1 MAGNLGH
8 LAATVSLNIDP
19 FRASARTLSST
30 IKATTAELKAQD
42 IAFKGSEKSVG
53 SMRTVYG
60 TLERQMQQYEAKL
73 KREQKTLAKR
83 SKAVQEG
90 NGDMEKL
97 TTREANAASAVNKT
111 AAQIALLNNRMA
123 AMRKEILLQSNGW
136 TQMSQKAAAF
146 SKVTG
151 KVGSSLASFG
161 SKATMAV
168 TAPIAA
174 GFTAAAKSAIDFNSQ
189 IDAIGPLMTNGA
201 AVTGKYRTQLDQLA
215 SSSKKWAVQYGIST
229 TSINNGLADLVR
241 AGYSASQSMKM
252 MPAILDA
259 SRASG
264 EDFNSVMEVVTST
277 MTQFGVKAANT
288 TSVTDAMTYAA
299 NATKSGFSDMGEA
312 MQYTGQSAHAAG
324 VSLTETV
331 ADIGLLSNAGL
342 QGSTAGTAFNM
353 MLQKLAGASTKAGSP
368 MAKLGIN
375 IKAFKAGQIGLPEV
389 IEQVTKATEGKN
401 KVDKVAAV
409 NAAFG
414 ERGGRAVLAL
424 LNAGAP
430 AMRKLTKETQDAAG
444 ATKKVSDIMGN
455 TAAANF
461 NKLKSSVQVLGIEVG
476 ENLLPSITPLIGKAT
491 EMVQAFGKL
500 DKGTQQSIIKFTLF
514 AAAAGPVSSALGG
527 MFKIISG
534 GAGAFTKFAAG
545 MGRFKTALQVGATG
559 MEAFKSL
566 FSKTAYEA
574 IKAGPVISKV
584 GDSLGG
590 LGTATDILGS
600 KFNRTQ
606 LRSMTLNEAIMK
618 GSGSA
623 KEAAAAWTKANG
635 GLTLFGHALTT
646 GAGQAGVLGTSLTG
660 LGASLGAVGIAA
672 AVGYGVWKI
681 WGEKAYESSQRTK
694 RWGTDIGEAAD
705 KSATKM
711 KQASGEISG
720 ALDNTNQ
727 SAKTNSKQIVDGF
740 NSMAQAAKQAAD
752 QSDAAA
758 KKLAKSLGGDAGD
771 ALLAA
776 AAKEKTANDKRV
788 KQVQENAAKVK
799 AITKSAGEE
808 QGKLTA
814 DQLQVIKNLQQDSAI
829 DAVKTLRLSGQQQNN
844 VTKAILGERV
854 TMSATAAKKQ
864 YTDSVSAM
872 EQEYETTAKKR
883 KAINDNDKLST
894 AEKNATIEGLER
906 DHKSKMDAIYLSMV
920 QALKAQGMSNKQ
932 VQAQLQQ
939 DMGMTAEQAAAAMNR
954 YKKAMNGGIT
964 STKQFAASVSKNMSA
979 NIKKAGNDWN
989 RLVLDPKT
997 GKVVTN
1003 LPEVLAQTAS
1013 TKEGWTRL
1021 SFDLKHANISSNA
1034 KETLLAAMMQADQW
1048 NKLTVEQKYA
1058 LMQTA
1063 GKQDLADIIDQL
1075 GLWNSLTP
1083 KQMAAVVKG
1092 DATSLVAAID
1102 KAKMWNQ
1109 LTLSQLK
1116 LIVQDQASATL
1127 INAMEK
1133 TGQWNDLPV
1142 EVKTA
1147 IVNAKG
1153 AVQVAELAVQY
1164 GAFNSLPDATKKAA
1178 LNDDGFLKKV
1188 TDDAIKFG
1196 NFSSLPDAVKMALMN
1211 DDDLRTK
1218 LAAAGYSIDDY
1229 NLNHNPKKK
1238 VATAD
1243 TSNAQNNFGLGKKS
1257 ILDYKGT
1264 NPGPTKVGKGDT
1276 SSAVNGFRNA
1286 KGAIEKFR
1294 VSSPGS
1300 PKHANAVDGASG
1312 PAKKAADAVGAF
1324 QRKPNTISKMLSV
1337 GVSFAK
1343 GVGKILGLKKGTNNF
1358 VGGLAMVND
1367 APGSVYREA
1376 ITLPN
1381 GQTFIPKERNAIL
1394 PLPRHTKI
1402 ATAMSTARQFAVPR
1416 FASGTT
1422 DFTGAATTLQNLRPQ
1437 TVQTV
1442 NVTSSNENDLGDAL
1456 RTLNV
1461 LVAELLDY
1469 KPSISGTV
1477 QLDNGRE
1484 VGRWSAEGVQEQ
1496 INRMTRTNNRRKG
1509 FA

>member
-42 IAFKGSEKSVG
+42 IAFKGSEKSIG
-53 SMRTVYG
+53 GMRTVYS
-60 TLERQMQQYEAKL
+60 TLERQMQQYEAQL
-73 KREQKTLAKR
+73 KDERETLAER
-83 SKAVQEG
+83 SKAVKEG
-90 NGDMEKL
+90 NDDMEKL

-123 AMRKEILLQSNGW
+123 AMRKEIMLQSNGW

-264 EDFNSVMEVVTST
+264 EDFNGVMEVVTST
-277 MTQFGVKAANT
+277 MTQFSVKAANT

-476 ENLLPSITPLIGKAT
+476 ENLLPSITPLVGKAT

-534 GAGAFTKFAAG
+534 GAGAFSAVAAG
-545 MGRFKTALQVGATG
+545 IGRAQTAAKIGASGFDVLKSTFSETAFKALSAAPAIAETGEAATG
-559 MEAFKSL
+559 A
-566 FSKTAYEA
+566 A
-574 IKAGPVISKV
+574 AG
-584 GDSLGG
+584 
-590 LGTATDILGS
+590 
-600 KFNRTQ
+600 
-606 LRSMTLNEAIMK
+606 
-618 GSGSA
+618 GSA
-623 KEAAAAWTKANG
+623 L
-635 GLTLFGHALTT
+635 LTSLAPLSVALV
-646 GAGQAGVLGTSLTG
+646 GVAGV
-660 LGASLGAVGIAA
+660 AIA
-672 AVGYGVWKI
+672 GYGVWKI
-681 WGEKAYESSQRTK
+681 WGEKAYEASQRAQT
-694 RWGTDIGEAAD
+694 WGSDIGAAAD

-711 KQASGEISG
+711 KDASGEISG

-752 QSDAAA
+752 QSDVAA

-776 AAKEKTANDKRV
+776 AAKEKVANDKRV
-788 KQVQENAAKVK
+788 RQVQENAAKVK
-799 AITKSAGEE
+799 AIMKSAGDE

-829 DAVKTLRLSGQQQNN
+829 DAVKTLRLSGKQQNN

-872 EQEYETTAKKR
+872 EQEYESTAKKR

-894 AEKNATIEGLER
+894 TEKNATIEGLER

-920 QALKAQGMSNKQ
+920 QALKAQGMSNKE

-939 DMGMTAEQAAAAMNR
+939 DMGMTAKQAEAAMNR
-954 YKKAMNGGIT
+954 YKKAMNGGVT

-979 NIKKAGNDWN
+979 NVKKAGNDWN
-989 RLVLDPKT
+989 SLVLDPKT

-1003 LPEVLAQTAS
+1003 LPEVLQQTAS
-1013 TKEGWTRL
+1013 TKEGWKRL
-1021 SFDLKHANISSNA
+1021 TFDLKYAKISSNA
-1034 KETLLAAMMQADQW
+1034 KETLLAAMIQTDKW
-1048 NKLTVEQKYA
+1048 NNMTVEQKYA
-1058 LMQTA
+1058 LMTTA

-1075 GLWNSLTP
+1075 DLWNSITP
-1083 KQMAAVVKG
+1083 QQMAAVVKG
-1092 DATSLVAAID
+1092 DPSSLVAAID
-1102 KAKMWNQ
+1102 KVKMWNQ
-1109 LTLSQLK
+1109 LSPSQLE
-1116 LIVQDQASATL
+1116 LIVHDKASATIITAL
-1127 INAMEK
+1127 EK
-1133 TGQWNDLPV
+1133 SGQWNKLPLA
-1142 EVKTA
+1142 EKQA

-1153 AVQVAELAVQY
+1153 AAQVAQLSLQY
-1164 GAFNSLPDATKKAA
+1164 GTFDSLPDATKTAA
-1178 LNDDGFLKKV
+1178 LNDKDFVDKVGTDALKYH
-1188 TDDAIKFG
+1188 
-1196 NFSSLPDAVKMALMN
+1196 NFYTLPDSVKQALMKN
-1211 DDDLRTK
+1211 DDLRQK
-1218 LAAAGYSIDDY
+1218 LVESGQLLNDY
-1229 NLNHNPKKK
+1229 NLNYNPKKK
-1238 VATAD
+1238 VAKAD
-1243 TSNAQNNFGLGKKS
+1243 TANVQNNFGLGKKS

-1286 KGAIEKFR
+1286 KGAIDKFR

-1300 PKHANAVDGASG
+1300 PKHAKAVDGASG
-1312 PAKKAADAVGAF
+1312 PAGKATEAVGAF

-1337 GVSFAK
+1337 GISFAK

-1422 DFTGAATTLQNLRPQ
+1422 DFTGAASTLQNLRPQ

-1442 NVTSSNENDLGDAL
+1442 NVTASNENDLGDAL

-1469 KPSISGTV
+1469 KPSISGIV

-1509 FA
+1509 YN

>member
-42 IAFKGSEKSVG
+42 IAFKGSEKSIG
-53 SMRTVYG
+53 GMRTVYS
-60 TLERQMQQYEAKL
+60 TLERQMQQYEAQL
-73 KREQKTLAKR
+73 KDERETLAER
-83 SKAVQEG
+83 SKAVKEG
-90 NGDMEKL
+90 NDDMEKL

-123 AMRKEILLQSNGW
+123 AMRKEIMLQSNGW

-189 IDAIGPLMTNGA
+189 VDAIGPLLTNGA

-241 AGYSASQSMKM
+241 AGYSAGQSMKM

-264 EDFNSVMEVVTST
+264 EDFNGVMEVVTST

-430 AMRKLTKETQDAAG
+430 AMRKLTKETQDASG

-534 GAGAFTKFAAG
+534 GAGAFSAVAGGIGRAQTAAKIGASGFDVLKSTFSETAFKALRAAPAIAETGEAATGAAAG
-545 MGRFKTALQVGATG
+545 
-559 MEAFKSL
+559 
-566 FSKTAYEA
+566 
-574 IKAGPVISKV
+574 
-584 GDSLGG
+584 
-590 LGTATDILGS
+590 
-600 KFNRTQ
+600 
-606 LRSMTLNEAIMK
+606 
-618 GSGSA
+618 GSA
-623 KEAAAAWTKANG
+623 
-635 GLTLFGHALTT
+635 LL
-646 GAGQAGVLGTSLTG
+646 TSLAP
-660 LGASLGAVGIAA
+660 LSVALVGVAGAA

-864 YTDSVSAM
+864 YTDSVYAM

>member
-19 FRASARTLSST
+19 FKTSARALSST

-42 IAFKGSEKSVG
+42 AAFRGSDKGLNNMKTTYS
-53 SMRTVYG
+53 
-60 TLERQMQQYEAKL
+60 TLARQSKNYEAQL
-73 KREQKTLAKR
+73 KSQQATY
-83 SKAVQEG
+83 
-90 NGDMEKL
+90 EKL
-97 TTREANAASAVNKT
+97 TKSLNDEEAASKRSAADTEKLTSRQANAAAAYNKT
-111 AAQIALLNNRMA
+111 SAQIEQTKNRMA
-123 AMRKEILLQSNGW
+123 ALRKEIIIQSNSW
-136 TQMSQKAAAF
+136 TQASQKAAAF
-146 SKVTG
+146 AKATSGISNKLTNI
-151 KVGSSLASFG
+151 G
-161 SKATMAV
+161 SKMTMSV
-168 TAPIAA
+168 TAPIAV
-174 GFTAAAKSAIDFNSQ
+174 GFTAAAKSAMDFNSQ
-189 IDAIGPLMTNGA
+189 IDSIGPLMTNGA
-201 AVTGKYRTQLDQLA
+201 AVTGKYRTELNQLSEA
-215 SSSKKWAVQYGIST
+215 SKKWSVQYGIST
-229 TSINNGLADLVR
+229 SSINAGLADLVR
-241 AGYSASQSMKM
+241 AGYTAGQSMKM

-264 EDFNSVMEVVTST
+264 EDFNGVMEVVTST
-277 MTQFGVKAANT
+277 MTQFGVKASQT

-324 VSLTETV
+324 VSLNETV

-353 MLQKLAGASTKAGSP
+353 MLQKLAGASTKADGP

-430 AMRKLTKETQDAAG
+430 AMRKLTQETSNAAG
-444 ATKKVSDIMGN
+444 ATKKVSDMMGN

-476 ENLLPSITPLIGKAT
+476 ENLLPAITPLVAKAT

-500 DKGTQQSIIKFTLF
+500 DKSTQQSIIKFTLF

-527 MFKIISG
+527 VFKLLSG
-534 GAGAFTKFAAG
+534 GASAFSAVAGGIGRAQNAAKLGASGFDV
-545 MGRFKTALQVGATG
+545 L
-559 MEAFKSL
+559 KST
-566 FSKTAYEA
+566 FSKTTFEA
-574 IKAGPVISKV
+574 VKVASAAG
-584 GDSLGG
+584 
-590 LGTATDILGS
+590 
-600 KFNRTQ
+600 
-606 LRSMTLNEAIMK
+606 E
-618 GSGSA
+618 
-623 KEAAAAWTKANG
+623 
-635 GLTLFGHALTT
+635 T
-646 GAGQAGVLGTSLTG
+646 GAAIAETGVAATGASGGGAALLSTLAPLGVALLGVAGV
-660 LGASLGAVGIAA
+660 AIA
-672 AVGYGVWKI
+672 GYGVWKI
-681 WGEKAYESSQRTK
+681 WGEKAYEASQRAQT
-694 RWGTDIGEAAD
+694 WGSDIGAAAD

-864 YTDSVSAM
+864 YTDSVFAM
-872 EQEYETTAKKR
+872 EQEYETTANKR

-939 DMGMTAEQAAAAMNR
+939 DMGMTAEQAEAAMNR
-954 YKKAMNGGIT
+954 YKKAMNGGVT

-979 NIKKAGNDWN
+979 NVKKAGNDWN
-989 RLVLDPKT
+989 SLVLDPKT

-1003 LPEVLAQTAS
+1003 LPEVLQQTAS
-1013 TKEGWTRL
+1013 TKEGWNRL

-1063 GKQDLADIIDQL
+1063 GKQDLVDIIDQL
-1075 GLWNSLTP
+1075 DLWNSLTP

-1178 LNDDGFLKKV
+1178 LNDDGFLKQV

-1196 NFSSLPDAVKMALMN
+1196 NFSTLPDAVKMALMN

-1243 TSNAQNNFGLGKKS
+1243 TSNAQNNFGLGKLSVENYAKA
-1257 ILDYKGT
+1257 
-1264 NPGPTKVGKGDT
+1264 NPGPTKV
-1276 SSAVNGFRNA
+1276 A
-1286 KGAIEKFR
+1286 KGA
-1294 VSSPGS
+1294 
-1300 PKHANAVDGASG
+1300 NAASG
-1312 PAKKAADAVGAF
+1312 PIDKATGSARTWKGQGMGNAKSANGRDNASSPINRATGAGRAWSKQSMGATKVANGRNNASSALDAASRSWKHLGGSEV
-1324 QRKPNTISKMLSV
+1324 ISKV
-1337 GVSFAK
+1337 VNFGVNIAK
-1343 GVGKILGLKKGTNNF
+1343 GAKSLLSKIGFATGTQDF
-1358 VGGLAMVND
+1358 DGGLAIVND
-1367 APGSVYREA
+1367 APGSIYREV

-1381 GQTFIPKERNAIL
+1381 GNKIMAAGRNAML
-1394 PLPRHTKI
+1394 PLPAHSKI
-1402 ATAMSTARQFAVPR
+1402 ETAMRSATHYNIPR
-1416 FASGTT
+1416 FANGTT
-1422 DFTGAATTLQNLRPQ
+1422 DFTGAASTFQKMPAQ
-1437 TVQTV
+1437 SVQTV
-1442 NVTSSNENDLGDAL
+1442 NVSSAMTSDSSIGKAL
-1456 RTLNV
+1456 ATLNV

-1469 KPSISGTV
+1469 TPSITGTV

-1484 VGRWSAEGVQEQ
+1484 VGRWAADGVQEQ
-1496 INRMTRTNNRRKG
+1496 INRNTRILNRKVGR
-1509 FA
+1509 A

>member
-1 MAGNLGH
+1 MTGNLGH

-53 SMRTVYG
+53 GMRTVYG
-60 TLERQMQQYEAKL
+60 TLERQMQQYEAQL
-73 KREQKTLAKR
+73 KDERETLAER
-83 SKAVQEG
+83 SKAVKEG
-90 NGDMEKL
+90 NDDMEKL

-201 AVTGKYRTQLDQLA
+201 AVTGKYRAQLDQLA

-389 IEQVTKATEGKN
+389 IEQVTKATDGKN

-430 AMRKLTKETQDAAG
+430 AMRKLTKETQDASG

-534 GAGAFTKFAAG
+534 GAGAFSVVAGGIGRAQTAAKIG
-545 MGRFKTALQVGATG
+545 ASGFDVLKSTFSETAFKALRAAPAIAETGEAATG
-559 MEAFKSL
+559 AV
-566 FSKTAYEA
+566 
-574 IKAGPVISKV
+574 AG
-584 GDSLGG
+584 
-590 LGTATDILGS
+590 
-600 KFNRTQ
+600 
-606 LRSMTLNEAIMK
+606 
-618 GSGSA
+618 GSA
-623 KEAAAAWTKANG
+623 
-635 GLTLFGHALTT
+635 LL
-646 GAGQAGVLGTSLTG
+646 TSLAP
-660 LGASLGAVGIAA
+660 LGVALVGVAGAA

-814 DQLQVIKNLQQDSAI
+814 DQLQVIKNLQQDSVI

-864 YTDSVSAM
+864 YTDSVFAM

-920 QALKAQGMSNKQ
+920 QALKAQGMSNKE

-939 DMGMTAEQAAAAMNR
+939 DMGMTAEQAEAAMNR
-954 YKKAMNGGIT
+954 YKKAMNGGVT

-979 NIKKAGNDWN
+979 NVKKAGNDWN
-989 RLVLDPKT
+989 SLVLDPKT

-1003 LPEVLAQTAS
+1003 LPEVLQQTAS
-1013 TKEGWTRL
+1013 TKEGWKRL
-1021 SFDLKHANISSNA
+1021 TFDLKYAKISSNA
-1034 KETLLAAMMQADQW
+1034 KETLLAAMIQTDKW
-1048 NKLTVEQKYA
+1048 NKMTVQQKYA
-1058 LMQTA
+1058 LMTTA

-1075 GLWNSLTP
+1075 DLWNSITP
-1083 KQMAAVVKG
+1083 QQMAAVVKG
-1092 DATSLVAAID
+1092 DPSSLVAAID
-1102 KAKMWNQ
+1102 KVKMWNQ
-1109 LTLSQLK
+1109 LSPSQLE
-1116 LIVQDQASATL
+1116 LIVHDKASATIITAL
-1127 INAMEK
+1127 EK
-1133 TGQWNDLPV
+1133 SGQWNKLPLA
-1142 EVKTA
+1142 EKQA

-1153 AVQVAELAVQY
+1153 AAQVAQLSLQY
-1164 GAFNSLPDATKKAA
+1164 GTFDSLPDATKTAA
-1178 LNDDGFLKKV
+1178 LNDKDFVDKVGTDALKYH
-1188 TDDAIKFG
+1188 
-1196 NFSSLPDAVKMALMN
+1196 NFYTLPDSVKQALMKN
-1211 DDDLRTK
+1211 DDLRQK
-1218 LAAAGYSIDDY
+1218 LVDSGQLINDY
-1229 NLNHNPKKK
+1229 NLNYNPKKK

-1243 TSNAQNNFGLGKKS
+1243 TANVQNNFGLGKKS
-1257 ILDYKGT
+1257 ILDYKAT
-1264 NPGPTKVGKGDT
+1264 SPGPTKVGKGDT
-1276 SSAVNGFRNA
+1276 SSAVSGFRNA
-1286 KGAIEKFR
+1286 KGTIEQYKGT
-1294 VSSPGS
+1294 SPGA
-1300 PKHANAVDGASG
+1300 PKVAKAIDNASG
-1312 PAKKAADAVGAF
+1312 PAGK
-1324 QRKPNTISKMLSV
+1324 
-1337 GVSFAK
+1337 AK
-1343 GVGKILGLKKGTNNF
+1343 GAVNAFASGKSTFTKTLNVVAKFGKGVAKALGFKNGTANF
-1358 VGGLAMVND
+1358 AGGLAMVND

-1376 ITLPN
+1376 ITPPN
-1381 GQTFIPKERNAIL
+1381 GQTFILEGRNTVL
-1394 PLPRHTKI
+1394 PLPQHTKI
-1402 ATAMSTARQFAVPR
+1402 ETAMQSATHYNIPR
-1416 FASGTT
+1416 FANGTT

-1496 INRMTRTNNRRKG
+1496 INRMTRTNNRREG

>member
-1 MAGNLGH
+1 MTGNLGH

-53 SMRTVYG
+53 GMRTVYG
-60 TLERQMQQYEAKL
+60 TLERQMQQYEAQL
-73 KREQKTLAKR
+73 KQERETLVKR
-83 SKAVQEG
+83 SKAVKEG

-111 AAQIALLNNRMA
+111 AAQMALLNNRMA

-312 MQYTGQSAHAAG
+312 MQYTGQSAHAAD

-476 ENLLPSITPLIGKAT
+476 ENLLPSITPLVGKAT

-534 GAGAFTKFAAG
+534 GAGAFSAVAAG
-545 MGRFKTALQVGATG
+545 IGRAQTAAKIGASGFDVLKSTFSETAFKALSAAPAIAETGEAATG
-559 MEAFKSL
+559 A
-566 FSKTAYEA
+566 A
-574 IKAGPVISKV
+574 AG
-584 GDSLGG
+584 
-590 LGTATDILGS
+590 
-600 KFNRTQ
+600 
-606 LRSMTLNEAIMK
+606 
-618 GSGSA
+618 GSA
-623 KEAAAAWTKANG
+623 L
-635 GLTLFGHALTT
+635 LTSLAPLSVALV
-646 GAGQAGVLGTSLTG
+646 GVAGV
-660 LGASLGAVGIAA
+660 AIA
-672 AVGYGVWKI
+672 GYGVWKI
-681 WGEKAYESSQRTK
+681 WGEKAYEASQRAQT
-694 RWGTDIGEAAD
+694 WGSDIGAAAD

-711 KQASGEISG
+711 KDASGEISG

-752 QSDAAA
+752 QSDVAA

-776 AAKEKTANDKRV
+776 AAKEKVANDKRV

-799 AITKSAGEE
+799 AIMKSAGDE

-829 DAVKTLRLSGQQQNN
+829 DAVKTLRLSGKQQNN

-864 YTDSVSAM
+864 YTDSVYAM
-872 EQEYETTAKKR
+872 EQEYESTAKKR

-894 AEKNATIEGLER
+894 TEKNATIEGLER

-920 QALKAQGMSNKQ
+920 QALKAQGMSNKE

-939 DMGMTAEQAAAAMNR
+939 DMGMTAEQAEAAMNR
-954 YKKAMNGGIT
+954 YKKAMNGGVT

-979 NIKKAGNDWN
+979 NVKKAGNDWN
-989 RLVLDPKT
+989 SLVLDPKT

-1003 LPEVLAQTAS
+1003 LPEVLQQTAS
-1013 TKEGWTRL
+1013 TKEGWKRL
-1021 SFDLKHANISSNA
+1021 TFDLKYAKISSNA
-1034 KETLLAAMMQADQW
+1034 KETLLAAMIQTDKW
-1048 NKLTVEQKYA
+1048 NKMTVKQKYA
-1058 LMQTA
+1058 LMTTA

-1075 GLWNSLTP
+1075 DLWNQLNP

-1092 DATSLVAAID
+1092 DSSSLVAAID
-1102 KAKMWNQ
+1102 KVQLWNQ
-1109 LTLSQLK
+1109 LSPSQLE
-1116 LIVQDQASATL
+1116 LIVHDKASATIITAL
-1127 INAMEK
+1127 QK
-1133 TGQWNDLPV
+1133 SGQWNALPLA
-1142 EVKTA
+1142 EKEA

-1153 AVQVAELAVQY
+1153 AAQVAQLSLQY
-1164 GAFNSLPDATKKAA
+1164 GTFNSLPNATKTAA
-1178 LNDDGFLKKV
+1178 LNDKDFVDKVGADALKYH
-1188 TDDAIKFG
+1188 
-1196 NFSSLPDAVKMALMN
+1196 NFYTLPDSVKQALMKN
-1211 DDDLRTK
+1211 DDLRQK
-1218 LAAAGYSIDDY
+1218 LVDSGQLINDY
-1229 NLNHNPKKK
+1229 NLNYNPKKK
-1238 VATAD
+1238 VAKAD
-1243 TSNAQNNFGLGKKS
+1243 TANVQNNFGLGKKS
-1257 ILDYKGT
+1257 ILDYKAT
-1264 NPGPTKVGKGDT
+1264 SPGPTKVGKGDT
-1276 SSAVNGFRNA
+1276 SSAVSGFRNA
-1286 KGAIEKFR
+1286 KGTIEQYKGT
-1294 VSSPGS
+1294 SPGA
-1300 PKHANAVDGASG
+1300 PKVAKAIDNASG
-1312 PAKKAADAVGAF
+1312 PAGK
-1324 QRKPNTISKMLSV
+1324 
-1337 GVSFAK
+1337 AK
-1343 GVGKILGLKKGTNNF
+1343 GAVNAFASGKSTFTKTLNVVAKFGKGVAKALGFKNGTANF
-1358 VGGLAMVND
+1358 AGGLAMVND

-1376 ITLPN
+1376 ITPPN
-1381 GQTFIPKERNAIL
+1381 GQTFILEGRNTVL
-1394 PLPRHTKI
+1394 PLPQHTKI
-1402 ATAMSTARQFAVPR
+1402 ETAMQSATHYNIPR
-1416 FASGTT
+1416 FANGTT
-1422 DFTGAATTLQNLRPQ
+1422 DFTGAATTLQNLRPH

-1442 NVTSSNENDLGDAL
+1442 NVTASNENDLGDAL

-1496 INRMTRTNNRRKG
+1496 ISRMTRTNNRRKG
-1509 FA
+1509 YN

>member
-241 AGYSASQSMKM
+241 AGYSAGQSMKM

-264 EDFNSVMEVVTST
+264 EDFNGVMEVVTST

-353 MLQKLAGASTKAGSP
+353 MLQKLAAASTKADSP
-368 MAKLGIN
+368 MAKLGVN
-375 IKAFKAGQIGLPEV
+375 IKAFKDGQIGLPEV

-430 AMRKLTKETQDAAG
+430 AMRKLTQETSNAAG
-444 ATKKVSDIMGN
+444 ATKKVSDMMGN

-476 ENLLPSITPLIGKAT
+476 ENLLPAITPLVAKAT

-500 DKGTQQSIIKFTLF
+500 DKSTQQSIIKFTLF

-534 GAGAFTKFAAG
+534 GAGAFSAVAGGIGRAQTAAKIGASGFDVLKSTFSETAFKALSAAPAIAETGEAATGAAAG
-545 MGRFKTALQVGATG
+545 
-559 MEAFKSL
+559 
-566 FSKTAYEA
+566 
-574 IKAGPVISKV
+574 
-584 GDSLGG
+584 
-590 LGTATDILGS
+590 
-600 KFNRTQ
+600 
-606 LRSMTLNEAIMK
+606 
-618 GSGSA
+618 GSA
-623 KEAAAAWTKANG
+623 
-635 GLTLFGHALTT
+635 LL
-646 GAGQAGVLGTSLTG
+646 TSLAP
-660 LGASLGAVGIAA
+660 LGVALVGVAGAA

-758 KKLAKSLGGDAGD
+758 KKLAKSLGGDAAD

-894 AEKNATIEGLER
+894 TEKNATIEGLER

-920 QALKAQGMSNKQ
+920 QALKAQGMSNKE

-939 DMGMTAEQAAAAMNR
+939 DMGMTAEQAEAAMNR
-954 YKKAMNGGIT
+954 YKKAMNGGVT
-964 STKQFAASVSKNMSA
+964 STKQFAASVNKNMSA
-979 NIKKAGNDWN
+979 NVKKAGNDWN
-989 RLVLDPKT
+989 SLVLDPKT

-1003 LPEVLAQTAS
+1003 LPEVLQQTAS
-1013 TKEGWTRL
+1013 TKEGWKRL
-1021 SFDLKHANISSNA
+1021 TFDLKYAKISSNA
-1034 KETLLAAMMQADQW
+1034 KENLLAAMIQTDKW
-1048 NKLTVEQKYA
+1048 NKMTVQHKYA
-1058 LMQTA
+1058 LLTTA

-1075 GLWNSLTP
+1075 DLWNQLNP

-1092 DATSLVAAID
+1092 DSSSLVAAID
-1102 KAKMWNQ
+1102 KVQ
-1109 LTLSQLK
+1109 LWDQMSPSQLE
-1116 LIVQDQASATL
+1116 LIVHDKASATIITAL
-1127 INAMEK
+1127 QK
-1133 TGQWNDLPV
+1133 SGQWNALPLA
-1142 EVKTA
+1142 EKEA

-1153 AVQVAELAVQY
+1153 AAQVAQLSLQY
-1164 GAFNSLPDATKKAA
+1164 GTFNSLPDATKKAA
-1178 LNDDGFLKKV
+1178 LNDKDFVDKVGADALKYH
-1188 TDDAIKFG
+1188 
-1196 NFSSLPDAVKMALMN
+1196 NFYTLPDSVKQALMKN
-1211 DDDLRTK
+1211 EDLRQK
-1218 LAAAGYSIDDY
+1218 LVDSGQLINDY
-1229 NLNHNPKKK
+1229 NLNYNPKKK
-1238 VATAD
+1238 VAKAD
-1243 TSNAQNNFGLGKKS
+1243 TANVQNNFGLGKKS

-1286 KGAIEKFR
+1286 KGAIDKFR

-1300 PKHANAVDGASG
+1300 PKHAKAVDGASG
-1312 PAKKAADAVGAF
+1312 PAGKATEAVGAF

-1337 GVSFAK
+1337 GISFAK

-1394 PLPRHTKI
+1394 PLPRHAKI
-1402 ATAMSTARQFAVPR
+1402 ATAISTARQFAVPR

-1442 NVTSSNENDLGDAL
+1442 NVTASNENDLGDAL

-1509 FA
+1509 YN

>member
-1 MAGNLGH
+1 MTGNLGH

-53 SMRTVYG
+53 GMRTVYG
-60 TLERQMQQYEAKL
+60 TLERQMQQYEAQL
-73 KREQKTLAKR
+73 KDERETLAER
-83 SKAVQEG
+83 SKAVKEG
-90 NGDMEKL
+90 NDDMEKL

-123 AMRKEILLQSNGW
+123 AMRKEIMLQSNGW

-476 ENLLPSITPLIGKAT
+476 ENLLPSITPLVGKAT

-534 GAGAFTKFAAG
+534 GAGAFSAVAAG
-545 MGRFKTALQVGATG
+545 IGRAQTAAKIGASG
-559 MEAFKSL
+559 FDVLKST
-566 FSKTAYEA
+566 FSKTTFEA
-574 IKAGPVISKV
+574 VKVASAAGETGAAIART
-584 GDSLGG
+584 
-590 LGTATDILGS
+590 GTAAASASGGGAALLGILAPLGV
-600 KFNRTQ
+600 
-606 LRSMTLNEAIMK
+606 
-618 GSGSA
+618 
-623 KEAAAAWTKANG
+623 
-635 GLTLFGHALTT
+635 ALV
-646 GAGQAGVLGTSLTG
+646 GVAGV
-660 LGASLGAVGIAA
+660 AIA
-672 AVGYGVWKI
+672 GYGVWKI
-681 WGEKAYESSQRTK
+681 WGEKAYEASQRAQT
-694 RWGTDIGEAAD
+694 WGSDIGAAAD

-711 KQASGEISG
+711 KDASGEISG

-752 QSDAAA
+752 QSDVAA

-776 AAKEKTANDKRV
+776 AAKEKVANDKRV

-799 AITKSAGEE
+799 AIMKSAGDE

-829 DAVKTLRLSGQQQNN
+829 DAVKTLRLSGKQQNN

-864 YTDSVSAM
+864 YADSVSAM
-872 EQEYETTAKKR
+872 EQEYESTAKKR

-920 QALKAQGMSNKQ
+920 QALKAQGMSNKE

-939 DMGMTAEQAAAAMNR
+939 DMGMTAEQAEAAMNR
-954 YKKAMNGGIT
+954 YKKAMNGGVT
-964 STKQFAASVSKNMSA
+964 STKQFAASVSNNMSA
-979 NIKKAGNDWN
+979 NVKKAGNDWN
-989 RLVLDPKT
+989 SLVLDPKT

-1003 LPEVLAQTAS
+1003 LPEVLQQTAS
-1013 TKEGWTRL
+1013 TKEGWKRL
-1021 SFDLKHANISSNA
+1021 TFDLKYAKISSNA
-1034 KETLLAAMMQADQW
+1034 KETLLAAMIQTDKW
-1048 NKLTVEQKYA
+1048 NKMTVQQKYA
-1058 LMQTA
+1058 LMTTA

-1075 GLWNSLTP
+1075 DLWNQLNP

-1092 DATSLVAAID
+1092 DSSSLVAAID
-1102 KAKMWNQ
+1102 KVQLWNQ
-1109 LTLSQLK
+1109 LSPSQLE
-1116 LIVQDQASATL
+1116 LIVHDKASATIITAL
-1127 INAMEK
+1127 QK
-1133 TGQWNDLPV
+1133 SGQWNALPLA
-1142 EVKTA
+1142 EKEA

-1153 AVQVAELAVQY
+1153 AAQVAQLSLQY
-1164 GAFNSLPDATKKAA
+1164 GTFNSLPDATKTAA
-1178 LNDDGFLKKV
+1178 LNDKDFVDKVGADALKYH
-1188 TDDAIKFG
+1188 
-1196 NFSSLPDAVKMALMN
+1196 NFYTLPDSVKQALMKN
-1211 DDDLRTK
+1211 DDLRKK
-1218 LAAAGYSIDDY
+1218 LVDSGQLINDY
-1229 NLNHNPKKK
+1229 NLNYNPKNK
-1238 VATAD
+1238 VAKAD
-1243 TSNAQNNFGLGKKS
+1243 TKNVQNNFGLGKKS

-1286 KGAIEKFR
+1286 KGAIDKFR

-1300 PKHANAVDGASG
+1300 PKHAKAVDGASG
-1312 PAKKAADAVGAF
+1312 PAGKATEAVGAF
-1324 QRKPNTISKMLSV
+1324 QRKPNTISKKLSV
-1337 GVSFAK
+1337 GISFAK

-1416 FASGTT
+1416 LASGTT

-1442 NVTSSNENDLGDAL
+1442 NVTASNENDLGDAL

-1496 INRMTRTNNRRKG
+1496 ISRMTRINNRRKG
-1509 FA
+1509 YN

>member
-241 AGYSASQSMKM
+241 AGYSAGQSMKM

-264 EDFNSVMEVVTST
+264 EDFNGVMEVVTST

-353 MLQKLAGASTKAGSP
+353 MLQKLAAASTKADSP
-368 MAKLGIN
+368 MAKLGVN

-430 AMRKLTKETQDAAG
+430 AMRKLTQETSNAAG
-444 ATKKVSDIMGN
+444 ATKKVSDMMGN

-476 ENLLPSITPLIGKAT
+476 ENLLPAITPLVAKAT

-500 DKGTQQSIIKFTLF
+500 DKSTQQSIIKFTLF

-534 GAGAFTKFAAG
+534 GAGAFSAVAGGIGRAQTAAKIGASGFDVLKSTFSETAFKALSAAPAIAETGEAATGAAAG
-545 MGRFKTALQVGATG
+545 
-559 MEAFKSL
+559 
-566 FSKTAYEA
+566 
-574 IKAGPVISKV
+574 
-584 GDSLGG
+584 
-590 LGTATDILGS
+590 
-600 KFNRTQ
+600 
-606 LRSMTLNEAIMK
+606 
-618 GSGSA
+618 GSA
-623 KEAAAAWTKANG
+623 
-635 GLTLFGHALTT
+635 LL
-646 GAGQAGVLGTSLTG
+646 TSLAP
-660 LGASLGAVGIAA
+660 LGVALVGVAGAA

-681 WGEKAYESSQRTK
+681 WGEKAYEAQQRTEY
-694 RWGTDIGEAAD
+694 WGTSVNAATDKAAKGFQGYEQDATAALQDTSKSGAQTAKDLDTAFSKMLSSAEKNVVKAKHDVDKAVKDIGG
-705 KSATKM
+705 KIG
-711 KQASGEISG
+711 QG
-720 ALDNTNQ
+720 
-727 SAKTNSKQIVDGF
+727 V
-740 NSMAQAAKQAAD
+740 
-752 QSDAAA
+752 
-758 KKLAKSLGGDAGD
+758 
-771 ALLAA
+771 
-776 AAKEKTANDKRV
+776 ANDAKDN
-788 KQVQENAAKVK
+788 QNAKNNALADMTQYYNAEK
-799 AITKSAGEE
+799 AITASGK
-808 QGKLTA
+808 KLTA
-814 DQLQVIKNLQQDSAI
+814 DQKVQVKNLQDLMATSW
-829 DAVKTLRLSGQQQNN
+829 VKTLNVNSAKQKQILQVMQANYANMTEKQIEASTNQIGKGLAKQTAVERRNLADLKKLHDQGQLNDEQYNKRRSQ
-844 VTKAILGERV
+844 VEQAYYTKSQSAMTAYVRGQMKAYTMSDTYQKMNATQRKAAYDGMLAAERQYLITSLGLTKKQADAILKA
-854 TMSATAAKKQ
+854 SQKQQKAA
-864 YTDSVSAM
+864 
-872 EQEYETTAKKR
+872 ETTAIELQSLSGKTKE
-883 KAINDNDKLST
+883 AATSWND
-894 AEKNATIEGLER
+894 I
-906 DHKSKMDAIYLSMV
+906 
-920 QALKAQGMSNKQ
+920 
-932 VQAQLQQ
+932 
-939 DMGMTAEQAAAAMNR
+939 
-954 YKKAMNGGIT
+954 
-964 STKQFAASVSKNMSA
+964 
-979 NIKKAGNDWN
+979 
-989 RLVLDPKT
+989 VLDPKT
-997 GKVVTN
+997 GVLKTN
-1003 LPEVLAQTAS
+1003 AQEEVNKAVMNAGEWNKIKLLIKEGKMSTNATEMVAKAAIANKNWGDLKWITAHAKLNDETKGAIITAMANNGQWDSTDWKTAELLAVSKTGKATIDSLQDMGKWDSIDPTIQQLIAKSKTKADLLLSLADTKAWNDAS
-1013 TKEGWTRL
+1013 KKTKEAI
-1021 SFDLKHANISSNA
+1021 FK
-1034 KETLLAAMMQADQW
+1034 
-1048 NKLTVEQKYA
+1048 
-1058 LMQTA
+1058 
-1063 GKQDLADIIDQL
+1063 
-1075 GLWNSLTP
+1075 
-1083 KQMAAVVKG
+1083 
-1092 DATSLVAAID
+1092 AID
-1102 KAKMWNQ
+1102 KA
-1109 LTLSQLK
+1109 
-1116 LIVQDQASATL
+1116 
-1127 INAMEK
+1127 
-1133 TGQWNDLPV
+1133 
-1142 EVKTA
+1142 
-1147 IVNAKG
+1147 
-1153 AVQVAELAVQY
+1153 
-1164 GAFNSLPDATKKAA
+1164 
-1178 LNDDGFLKKV
+1178 
-1188 TDDAIKFG
+1188 
-1196 NFSSLPDAVKMALMN
+1196 
-1211 DDDLRTK
+1211 
-1218 LAAAGYSIDDY
+1218 
-1229 NLNHNPKKK
+1229 
-1238 VATAD
+1238 
-1243 TSNAQNNFGLGKKS
+1243 
-1257 ILDYKGT
+1257 
-1264 NPGPTKVGKGDT
+1264 
-1276 SSAVNGFRNA
+1276 
-1286 KGAIEKFR
+1286 
-1294 VSSPGS
+1294 
-1300 PKHANAVDGASG
+1300 SG
-1312 PAKKAADAVGAF
+1312 PARA
-1324 QRKPNTISKMLSV
+1324 
-1337 GVSFAK
+1337 AK
-1343 GVGKILGLKKGTNNF
+1343 GSVDAFPEKTKKSYLEVTYLNRHIDEYSKIYNKSRTWSDADRQFMGFKKGTNNF

-1367 APGSVYREA
+1367 APGAVYREA

-1422 DFTGAATTLQNLRPQ
+1422 DFTGAATTLHNLRPQ

-1442 NVTSSNENDLGDAL
+1442 NVTASNENDLGDAL

-1496 INRMTRTNNRRKG
+1496 ISRMTRTNNRRKG
-1509 FA
+1509 YN

>member
-53 SMRTVYG
+53 GMRTVYG
-60 TLERQMQQYEAKL
+60 TLERQMQQYEAQL
-73 KREQKTLAKR
+73 KDERETLAER
-83 SKAVQEG
+83 SKAVKEG
-90 NGDMEKL
+90 NDDMEKL

-151 KVGSSLASFG
+151 KVGSSLTNFG

-189 IDAIGPLMTNGA
+189 IDAIGPLLTNGA

-264 EDFNSVMEVVTST
+264 EDFNGVMEVVTST

-430 AMRKLTKETQDAAG
+430 AMRKLTKETQDASG

-534 GAGAFTKFAAG
+534 GAGAFSAVAAG
-545 MGRFKTALQVGATG
+545 IGRAQTAAKIGASGFDVLKSTFSETAFKALSAAPAIAETGEAATG
-559 MEAFKSL
+559 
-566 FSKTAYEA
+566 
-574 IKAGPVISKV
+574 
-584 GDSLGG
+584 
-590 LGTATDILGS
+590 
-600 KFNRTQ
+600 
-606 LRSMTLNEAIMK
+606 
-618 GSGSA
+618 
-623 KEAAAAWTKANG
+623 AAAGSYAL
-635 GLTLFGHALTT
+635 LTSLAPLSVALV
-646 GAGQAGVLGTSLTG
+646 GVAGV
-660 LGASLGAVGIAA
+660 AIA
-672 AVGYGVWKI
+672 GYGVWKI
-681 WGEKAYESSQRTK
+681 WGEKAYEASQRAQT
-694 RWGTDIGEAAD
+694 WGSDIGAAAD

-711 KQASGEISG
+711 KDASGEISG

-752 QSDAAA
+752 QSDVAA

-776 AAKEKTANDKRV
+776 AAKEKVANDKRV
-788 KQVQENAAKVK
+788 RQVQENAAKVK
-799 AITKSAGEE
+799 AIMKSAGDE

-829 DAVKTLRLSGQQQNN
+829 DAVKTLRLSGKQQNN
-844 VTKAILGERV
+844 VTKAILSERV

-872 EQEYETTAKKR
+872 EQEYESTAKKR

-894 AEKNATIEGLER
+894 TEKNATIEGLER

-920 QALKAQGMSNKQ
+920 QALKAQGMSNKE

-939 DMGMTAEQAAAAMNR
+939 DMGMTAEQAEAAMNR
-954 YKKAMNGGIT
+954 YKKAMNGGVT

-979 NIKKAGNDWN
+979 NVKKAGNDWN
-989 RLVLDPKT
+989 SLVLDPKT

-1003 LPEVLAQTAS
+1003 LPEVLQQTSS
-1013 TKEGWTRL
+1013 TKEGWKRL
-1021 SFDLKHANISSNA
+1021 TFDLKYAKISSNA
-1034 KETLLAAMMQADQW
+1034 KETLLAAMIQTDKW
-1048 NKLTVEQKYA
+1048 NNMTVEQKYA
-1058 LMQTA
+1058 LMTTA

-1075 GLWNSLTP
+1075 DLWNSITP
-1083 KQMAAVVKG
+1083 QQMAAVVKG
-1092 DATSLVAAID
+1092 DPSSLVAAID
-1102 KAKMWNQ
+1102 KVKMWNQ
-1109 LTLSQLK
+1109 LSPSQLE
-1116 LIVQDQASATL
+1116 LIVHDKASATIITAL
-1127 INAMEK
+1127 EK
-1133 TGQWNDLPV
+1133 SGQWNKLPLA
-1142 EVKTA
+1142 EKQA

-1153 AVQVAELAVQY
+1153 AAQVAQLSLQY
-1164 GAFNSLPDATKKAA
+1164 GTFDSLPDATKTAA
-1178 LNDDGFLKKV
+1178 LNDKDFVDKVGTDALKYH
-1188 TDDAIKFG
+1188 
-1196 NFSSLPDAVKMALMN
+1196 NFYTLPDSVKQALMKN
-1211 DDDLRTK
+1211 DDLRQK
-1218 LAAAGYSIDDY
+1218 LVESGQLLNDY
-1229 NLNHNPKKK
+1229 NLNYNPKKK
-1238 VATAD
+1238 VAKAD
-1243 TSNAQNNFGLGKKS
+1243 TANVQNNFGLGKKS

-1286 KGAIEKFR
+1286 KGAIDKFR

-1300 PKHANAVDGASG
+1300 PKHAKAVDGASG
-1312 PAKKAADAVGAF
+1312 PAGKATEAVGAF

-1337 GVSFAK
+1337 GISFAK

-1442 NVTSSNENDLGDAL
+1442 NVMASNENDLGDAL

-1509 FA
+1509 YN

>member
-42 IAFKGSEKSVG
+42 IAFKGSEKSIG
-53 SMRTVYG
+53 GMRTVYG
-60 TLERQMQQYEAKL
+60 TLERQMQQYESQL
-73 KREQKTLAKR
+73 KREQETLAKR

-201 AVTGKYRTQLDQLA
+201 AVTGKYRAQLDQLA

-241 AGYSASQSMKM
+241 AGYSAGQSMKM

-324 VSLTETV
+324 VSLNETV

-342 QGSTAGTAFNM
+342 QGSSAGTAFNM
-353 MLQKLAGASTKAGSP
+353 MLQKLAAASTKADSP
-368 MAKLGIN
+368 MAKLGVN

-455 TAAANF
+455 TAKANF
-461 NKLKSSVQVLGIEVG
+461 DKLKSSVQVLGIEVG

-514 AAAAGPVSSALGG
+514 AAAAGPVSSAIGG

-534 GAGAFTKFAAG
+534 GAGAFSAVAGGIGRAQTAAKIGASGFDVLKSTFSETAFKALSAAPAIAETGEAATGAAAG
-545 MGRFKTALQVGATG
+545 
-559 MEAFKSL
+559 
-566 FSKTAYEA
+566 
-574 IKAGPVISKV
+574 
-584 GDSLGG
+584 
-590 LGTATDILGS
+590 
-600 KFNRTQ
+600 
-606 LRSMTLNEAIMK
+606 
-618 GSGSA
+618 GSA
-623 KEAAAAWTKANG
+623 
-635 GLTLFGHALTT
+635 LL
-646 GAGQAGVLGTSLTG
+646 TSLAP
-660 LGASLGAVGIAA
+660 LGVALVGVAGAA

-681 WGEKAYESSQRTK
+681 WGEKAYEASQRAQM
-694 RWGTDIGEAAD
+694 WGSDIGAAAD

-854 TMSATAAKKQ
+854 TMSASAAKKQ
-864 YTDSVSAM
+864 YTDSVAAM
-872 EQEYETTAKKR
+872 EQEYEATAKKR
-883 KAINDNDKLST
+883 KAINDNDQLST

-906 DHKSKMDAIYLSMV
+906 DHKFKMDAIYLSMV

-939 DMGMTAEQAAAAMNR
+939 DMGMTAEQAEAAMNR
-954 YKKAMNGGIT
+954 YKKAMNGGVT

-979 NIKKAGNDWN
+979 NVKKAGNDWN
-989 RLVLDPKT
+989 SLVLDQKT
-997 GKVVTN
+997 GRVVTN
-1003 LPEVLAQTAS
+1003 LPEVLTQTAS
-1013 TKEGWTRL
+1013 TKEGWKRL
-1021 SFDLKHANISSNA
+1021 TFDLKYAKISSNA
-1034 KETLLAAMMQADQW
+1034 KETLLAAMIQTDKW
-1048 NKLTVEQKYA
+1048 NKMTVQQKYA
-1058 LMQTA
+1058 LMVTA

-1075 GLWNSLTP
+1075 DLWNQLNP

-1092 DATSLVAAID
+1092 DPSSLVAAID
-1102 KAKMWNQ
+1102 KVKMWNQ
-1109 LTLSQLK
+1109 LSPSQLE
-1116 LIVQDQASATL
+1116 LIVHDKASATIITAL
-1127 INAMEK
+1127 QK
-1133 TGQWNDLPV
+1133 SGQWNALPLA
-1142 EVKTA
+1142 EKQA

-1153 AVQVAELAVQY
+1153 AAHVAQLSLQY
-1164 GAFNSLPDATKKAA
+1164 GTFNSLPDATKTAA
-1178 LNDDGFLKKV
+1178 LNDKDFVDKVGADALKYH
-1188 TDDAIKFG
+1188 
-1196 NFSSLPDAVKMALMN
+1196 NFYTLPDSVKQALMKN
-1211 DDDLRTK
+1211 DDLRQK
-1218 LAAAGYSIDDY
+1218 LVDSGQLINDY
-1229 NLNHNPKKK
+1229 NLNYNPKKK
-1238 VATAD
+1238 VAKAD
-1243 TSNAQNNFGLGKKS
+1243 TVSVQNNFGLGKKS

-1276 SSAVNGFRNA
+1276 SSAVSGFRNA
-1286 KGAIEKFR
+1286 KGAIDKFR
-1294 VSSPGS
+1294 VASPGS
-1300 PKHANAVDGASG
+1300 PKHAKAVDGASG
-1312 PAKKAADAVGAF
+1312 PAGKATEAVGAF

-1343 GVGKILGLKKGTNNF
+1343 GVGKILGLKKGSNNF

-1367 APGSVYREA
+1367 APGAVYREA

-1402 ATAMSTARQFAVPR
+1402 ATAMSTARKFAVPR

-1422 DFTGAATTLQNLRPQ
+1422 DFTDAATTLQNLRPQ

-1442 NVTSSNENDLGDAL
+1442 NVTASNESGLGDAL

-1496 INRMTRTNNRRKG
+1496 MNRMTRTNNRRKG
-1509 FA
+1509 HV

>member
-42 IAFKGSEKSVG
+42 IAFKGSEKSIG
-53 SMRTVYG
+53 GMRTVYG
-60 TLERQMQQYEAKL
+60 TLERQMQQYKAQLNDE
-73 KREQKTLAKR
+73 RETLAER
-83 SKAVQEG
+83 SKAVKEG
-90 NGDMEKL
+90 NDDMEKL

-151 KVGSSLASFG
+151 KVGSSLTSFG

-189 IDAIGPLMTNGA
+189 VDAIGPLLTNGA

-264 EDFNSVMEVVTST
+264 EDFNGVMEVVTST
-277 MTQFGVKAANT
+277 MTQFSVKAANT

-534 GAGAFTKFAAG
+534 GAGAFSAVAGGIGRAQTAAKIGASGFDVLKSTFSETAFKALRAAPAIAETGEAATGAAAG
-545 MGRFKTALQVGATG
+545 
-559 MEAFKSL
+559 
-566 FSKTAYEA
+566 
-574 IKAGPVISKV
+574 
-584 GDSLGG
+584 
-590 LGTATDILGS
+590 
-600 KFNRTQ
+600 
-606 LRSMTLNEAIMK
+606 
-618 GSGSA
+618 GSA
-623 KEAAAAWTKANG
+623 
-635 GLTLFGHALTT
+635 LL
-646 GAGQAGVLGTSLTG
+646 TSLAP
-660 LGASLGAVGIAA
+660 LGVALVGVAGAA

-1178 LNDDGFLKKV
+1178 LNDDGFLKKI

>member
-42 IAFKGSEKSVG
+42 IAFKGSEKSIG
-53 SMRTVYG
+53 GMRTVYG
-60 TLERQMQQYEAKL
+60 TLERQMQQYESQL
-73 KREQKTLAKR
+73 KREQETLAKR

-241 AGYSASQSMKM
+241 AGYSAGQSMKM

-264 EDFNSVMEVVTST
+264 EDFNGVMEVVTST

-430 AMRKLTKETQDAAG
+430 AMRKLTKETQDASG

-534 GAGAFTKFAAG
+534 GAGAFSAVAGGIGRAQTAAKIGASGFDVLKSTFSETAFKALSAAPAIAETGEAATGAAAG
-545 MGRFKTALQVGATG
+545 
-559 MEAFKSL
+559 
-566 FSKTAYEA
+566 
-574 IKAGPVISKV
+574 
-584 GDSLGG
+584 
-590 LGTATDILGS
+590 
-600 KFNRTQ
+600 
-606 LRSMTLNEAIMK
+606 
-618 GSGSA
+618 GSA
-623 KEAAAAWTKANG
+623 
-635 GLTLFGHALTT
+635 LL
-646 GAGQAGVLGTSLTG
+646 TSLAP
-660 LGASLGAVGIAA
+660 LGVALVGVAGAA

-694 RWGTDIGEAAD
+694 RWGIDIGEAAD

-799 AITKSAGEE
+799 AITKSSGEE

-883 KAINDNDKLST
+883 KAINDNDQLST

-1075 GLWNSLTP
+1075 DLWNQLNP

-1092 DATSLVAAID
+1092 DSSSLVAAID
-1102 KAKMWNQ
+1102 KVKLWDQ
-1109 LTLSQLK
+1109 LSPSQLE
-1116 LIVQDQASATL
+1116 LIVHDKASATIITAL
-1127 INAMEK
+1127 QK
-1133 TGQWNDLPV
+1133 SGQWNALPLA
-1142 EVKTA
+1142 EKQA

-1153 AVQVAELAVQY
+1153 AAQVAQLSLQY
-1164 GAFNSLPDATKKAA
+1164 GTFNSLPDATKTAA
-1178 LNDDGFLKKV
+1178 LNDKDFVDKVGADALKYH
-1188 TDDAIKFG
+1188 
-1196 NFSSLPDAVKMALMN
+1196 NFYTLPDSVKQALMKN
-1211 DDDLRTK
+1211 DDLRQK
-1218 LAAAGYSIDDY
+1218 LVDSGQLINDY
-1229 NLNHNPKKK
+1229 NLNYNPKKK
-1238 VATAD
+1238 VAKAD
-1243 TSNAQNNFGLGKKS
+1243 TVSVQNNFGLGKRS

-1286 KGAIEKFR
+1286 KGAIDKFR

-1312 PAKKAADAVGAF
+1312 PAKKATDAVGAF

-1343 GVGKILGLKKGTNNF
+1343 GVGKILGFKKGSNNF

-1381 GQTFIPKERNAIL
+1381 GQTFIPEERKAIL

-1402 ATAMSTARQFAVPR
+1402 ATAMSTARKFAVPR

-1442 NVTSSNENDLGDAL
+1442 NVTASNENDLGDAL
-1456 RTLNV
+1456 HTLNV